1 MLMKKMATRGAL
13 AMGLLLA
20 AVSTAAAMA
29 PMDGDDL
36 LVDLQLQQDPCPQV
50 EDMVRSAVQAALRR
64 NIQLTAGLLR
74 IFFHD
79 CFPQGCDASVL
90 LAGERDVPPN
100 GGSLQPEAL
109 QLIEDIR
116 REVHGKCGGPKV
128 SCADILAL
136 ATRDAVVAAGLPF
149 FPITRGR
156 MDSRAPAPDVLRN
169 LPSPFASV
177 DELLDLFRRKGL
189 ADPADLVALSGG
201 HTVGKAGCGVI
212 RGNDDF
218 SRGLAANCSAS
229 RSRKQSLDVITPDA
243 FDNRYFV
250 ALRNREGVLESDQ
263 GLADHPRT
271 RDTVRDYANDQ
282 QIFFTQFR
290 ASMMKL
296 SQLKPPAA
304 AGSFEIRR
312 DCSRPNARVDGD
324 ADAGL
329 AASA

>member
-1 MLMKKMATRGAL
+1 MATRDAL
-13 AMGLLLA
+13 LTTMVLLLA
-20 AVSTAAAMA
+20 AVSVAAAAMA
-29 PMDGDDL
+29 PMDIGDDL

-109 QLIEDIR
+109 RLIEDIR
-116 REVHGKCGGPKV
+116 REVHAKCGGPKV

-156 MDSRAPAPDVLRN
+156 MDSRTPAPDVLRN
-169 LPSPFASV
+169 LPSPSASV
-177 DELLDLFRRKGL
+177 DELLDMFRRRRGL
-189 ADPADLVALSGG
+189 GDPADLVALSGG
-201 HTVGKAGCGVI
+201 HTVGKASCGVI

-243 FDNRYFV
+243 LDNRYFV
-250 ALRNREGVLESDQ
+250 ALRSGKGVLQSDQ
-263 GLADHPRT
+263 GLADHPST
-271 RDTVRDYANDQ
+271 RDIVRDYANDQ
-282 QIFFTQFR
+282 QLFFRQFR

-296 SQLKPPAA
+296 SQLKPPP
-304 AGSFEIRR
+304 AGSFEIRH
-312 DCSRPNARVDGD
+312 DCSRPNNNARID
-324 ADAGL
+324 ADAAL
-329 AASA
+329 LRASA

>member
-1 MLMKKMATRGAL
+1 MATRNAL

-20 AVSTAAAMA
+20 AVSAASAAMA
-29 PMDGDDL
+29 PRLPMDGDDL
-36 LVDLQLQQDPCPQV
+36 FVDLQLQQDPCPQV
-50 EDMVRSAVQAALRR
+50 EDIVRSAVQAALRR

-109 QLIEDIR
+109 RLIEDIR

-136 ATRDAVVAAGLPF
+136 ATRDAVVVAGLPF
-149 FPITRGR
+149 FPIIRGR
-156 MDSRAPAPDVLRN
+156 MDSRTPAPDVLRN
-169 LPSPFASV
+169 LPSPSASV
-177 DELLDLFRRKGL
+177 DELLDIFRRKGL
-189 ADPADLVALSGG
+189 GDPADLVALSGG
-201 HTVGKAGCGVI
+201 HTVGKASCGVI

-243 FDNRYFV
+243 FDNRYYV
-250 ALRNREGVLESDQ
+250 ALRNRKGVLESDQ

-271 RDTVRDYANDQ
+271 RNMVRDYANDQ
-282 QIFFTQFR
+282 QLFFRQFR

-296 SQLKPPAA
+296 SQLKPP

-324 ADAGL
+324 AGL

>member
-1 MLMKKMATRGAL
+1 MARRGNAL
-13 AMGLLLA
+13 AMGTLLLA
-20 AVSTAAAMA
+20 AAVVCAAAA
-29 PMDGDDL
+29 AEADDL
-36 LVDLQLQQDPCPQV
+36 LVELQLQQDPCPQV
-50 EDMVRSAVQAALRR
+50 EDIVRSAVQKAVRR

-100 GGSLQPEAL
+100 AGSLQPEAL
-109 QLIEDIR
+109 KLIEDIR

-156 MDSRAPAPDVLRN
+156 MDTRTPAPDVLGN
-169 LPSPFASV
+169 LPSPSDSV
-177 DELLDLFRRKGL
+177 GNLLDMFRRKGL
-189 ADPADLVALSGG
+189 GDDPRVLVALSGG
-201 HTVGKAGCGVI
+201 HTVGKTSCGLI

-218 SRGLAANCSAS
+218 SRALAANCSAS

-250 ALRNREGVLESDQ
+250 ALRNGKGVLGSDQ
-263 GLADHPRT
+263 GLADHPST
-271 RDTVRDYANDQ
+271 RDIVRDFANDQ
-282 QIFFTQFR
+282 QLFFTQFR
-290 ASMMKL
+290 ASMTKL
-296 SQLKPPAA
+296 SQLKAPAG
-304 AGSFEIRR
+304 GSRFEIRL
-312 DCSRPNARVDGD
+312 DCSKPNARVGD
-324 ADAGL
+324 EDDAAAGQL
-329 AASA
+329 AAAA